1 MPGLH
6 ADRIELAHY
15 TQRMIIGIAGKGG
28 SGKTTTSGTL
38 ARSIAAMGRD
48 VLAFDCD
55 GNPNLG
61 PTLGLP
67 ADQFDDGIPLPHDV
81 LDHVQRDGET
91 VLELAMP
98 LDDLLDSYAA
108 AAPGGI
114 QLLTMARAQEP
125 GGG

>member
-1 MPGLH
+1 MGSSNYNL
-6 ADRIELAHY
+6 L
-15 TQRMIIGIAGKGG
+15 MIIGIAGKGG
-28 SGKTTTSGTL
+28 SGKTTISGTL
-38 ARSIAAMGRD
+38 ARAIASMDRS

-67 ADQFDDGIPLPHDV
+67 ADQFDQGIPLPHAV
-81 LDHVQRDGET
+81 LNHVERDGET

-98 LDDLLDSYAA
+98 LDELLDRYAST
-108 AAPGGI
+108 APGEI
-114 QLLTMARAQEP
+114 RLLTMARAQEP

>member
-1 MPGLH
+1 MK
-6 ADRIELAHY
+6 
-15 TQRMIIGIAGKGG
+15 IGVAGKGG

-38 ARSIAAMGRD
+38 ARSIAARSRR

-67 ADQFDDGIPLPHDV
+67 SDEFDEGIPLPHDV
-81 LDHVQRDGET
+81 LDHIDRDGET
-91 VLELAMP
+91 VTELSMP
-98 LDDLLDSYAA
+98 LDEILDRYAA
-108 AAPGGI
+108 VAPGGI
-114 QLLTMARAQEP
+114 QLLTMARAQKP

>member
-1 MPGLH
+1 MK
-6 ADRIELAHY
+6 
-15 TQRMIIGIAGKGG
+15 IGVAGKGG

-38 ARSIAAMGRD
+38 ARSLAAMGHR

-67 ADQFDDGIPLPHDV
+67 ADQFDEGIPLPHDV
-81 LDHVQRDGET
+81 LAHIERNGET
-91 VLELAMP
+91 EVELAMP
-98 LDDLLDSYAA
+98 LEDVISAYSAK
-108 AAPGGI
+108 APGGV
-114 QLLTMARAQEP
+114 QLLTMARAQKP